1 MAEWG
6 PGDSALS
13 LVLGTQFFQK
23 MQPHQDSRLWI
34 RRQWNEQPRARGHG
48 CFDSNVPKPHS
59 TTRLDLRFWSVI
71 YFYFLFLLFF
81 LLNCLGLCSCGH
93 GSSQSRE
100 TKLGVSRPL
109 TKDNAILRKS
119 FPT

>member
-34 RRQWNEQPRARGHG
+34 RRQWNEQPRAHGHG
-48 CFDSNVPKPHS
+48 CFDKNVPKPHS

-71 YFYFLFLLFF
+71 YFYFIFPPELPGFVFLWT
-81 LLNCLGLCSCGH
+81 
-93 GSSQSRE
+93 RV
-100 TKLGVSRPL
+100 VSVPGNEARG
-109 TKDNAILRKS
+109 
-119 FPT
+119 FPAAHKG